1 MRLWRICDAAY
12 LRTAFTG
19 EGAAATGG
27 RWNSRGTKVVYASA
41 NLSTALLEML
51 VHVDPTNAPATL
63 RKIPVDVPDRMARE
77 TIGVADL
84 PRDWTRYPANPVLA
98 RMGDDWVA
106 RGKTALLF
114 VPSVVVESDDEP
126 NVLLNPAHA
135 DFAKLKIG
143 KPAPVVFDARLAR
156 KRRA

>member
-1 MRLWRICDAAY
+1 MRVWRVTDAAY
-12 LRTAFTG
+12 VATAFTG

-41 NLSTALLEML
+41 NLSTAILEIL
-51 VHVDPTNAPATL
+51 VHVDPTNAPTSL
-63 RKIPVDVPDRMARE
+63 RKIPVDVPDKLARE
-77 TIGVADL
+77 TIRVTDL
-84 PRDWTRYPANPVLA
+84 PKDWTRYPANPLLA

-126 NVLLNPAHA
+126 NVVINPAHA

-143 KPAPVVFDARLAR
+143 KPQPLLFDSRL
-156 KRRA
+156 KRRAR

>member
-1 MRLWRICDAAY
+1 MRVWRITDAAY
-12 LRTAFTG
+12 VATAFTG

-41 NLSTALLEML
+41 NLSTAILEIL
-51 VHVDPTNAPATL
+51 VHVDPTNAPTSL
-63 RKIPVDVPDRMARE
+63 RKIPIDVPDKLARE
-77 TIGVADL
+77 TIRVTDL
-84 PRDWTRYPANPVLA
+84 PKDWTRYPANPLLA

-126 NVLLNPAHA
+126 NVVINPAHA

-143 KPAPVVFDARLAR
+143 KPQPLLFDSRL
-156 KRRA
+156 KRRAR

>member
-1 MRLWRICDAAY
+1 MRLWRITDAAY
-12 LRTAFTG
+12 VATAFTG

-41 NLSTALLEML
+41 NLSTAILEIL
-51 VHVDPTNAPATL
+51 VHVDPTNAPTSL
-63 RKIPVDVPDRMARE
+63 RKIPIDVPDKLARE
-77 TIGVADL
+77 TIRVTDL
-84 PRDWTRYPANPVLA
+84 PKDWTRYPANPLLA
-98 RMGDDWVA
+98 RMGDDWVV
-106 RGKTALLF
+106 RNKTVLLI

-126 NVLLNPAHA
+126 NALINPAHA

-156 KRRA
+156 KRA

>member
-1 MRLWRICDAAY
+1 MRLWRITDAAY
-12 LRTAFTG
+12 VATAFTG

-41 NLSTALLEML
+41 NLSTAILEIL
-51 VHVDPTNAPATL
+51 VHVDPTNAPTSL
-63 RKIPVDVPDRMARE
+63 RKIPIDVPDKLARE
-77 TIGVADL
+77 TIRVTDL
-84 PRDWTRYPANPVLA
+84 PKDWTRYPANPLLA

-106 RGKTALLF
+106 RGKTSLLF

-126 NVLLNPAHA
+126 NVVINPAHA

-143 KPAPVVFDARLAR
+143 KPQPLLFDSRL
-156 KRRA
+156 KRRAR